1 MARAAARATFH
12 PYEADMS
19 TKLIACLLAACVV
32 AGGGAYLYH
41 GGSCPF
47 SGGCDKS
54 ITASCP
60 TGECS
65 LVKTGVCCD
74 DADACCDTAV
84 KVVAKKSCCSE
95 CSESLAKEPMTAA
108 FGGLAVAT
116 K

>member
-1 MARAAARATFH
+1 
-12 PYEADMS
+12 MS

-41 GGSCPF
+41 GGNCPF

-54 ITASCP
+54 VATSCP

-65 LVKTGVCCD
+65 LVKEGVCSEGESE
-74 DADACCDTAV
+74 CCTV
-84 KVVAKKSCCSE
+84 KVSTAKKSCCSE
-95 CSESLAKEPMTAA
+95 CSESVAKEPMTAA

>member
-1 MARAAARATFH
+1 
-12 PYEADMS
+12 MS

-32 AGGGAYLYH
+32 AGGGAFMYN
-41 GGSCPF
+41 GGNCPF

-54 ITASCP
+54 VTASCP

-65 LVKTGVCCD
+65 LVKSGVCSED
-74 DADACCDTAV
+74 DGACCEM
-84 KVVAKKSCCSE
+84 KVSTVAKKSCCSE
-95 CSESLAKEPMTAA
+95 CSESAKEPMTAA

>member
-1 MARAAARATFH
+1 
-12 PYEADMS
+12 MS

-47 SGGCDKS
+47 SGGCD
-54 ITASCP
+54 TTVAASCP

-65 LVKTGVCCD
+65 LVKTGTCCEEES
-74 DADACCDTAV
+74 ACCEM
-84 KVVAKKSCCSE
+84 KVSTVAKKSCCSE
-95 CSESLAKEPMTAA
+95 GADVMAKEPMTAA

>member
-1 MARAAARATFH
+1 
-12 PYEADMS
+12 MS

-41 GGSCPF
+41 GDGGCPF

-60 TGECS
+60 SGECS
-65 LVKTGVCCD
+65 LAKAAICSED
-74 DADACCDTAV
+74 DGACCEM
-84 KVVAKKSCCSE
+84 KVSTGAKKSCCSE
-95 CSESLAKEPMTAA
+95 CSETLVKDPMTAA
-108 FGGLAVAT
+108 FGGLAVAS